1 VRWEPFAPVRSA
13 THGDLLVGSPGYAP
27 RVPSRRRLV
36 TLAAVLGLLVGA
48 FALASCGGDDGDAAA
63 TDTTTTTETTI
74 TETTTTQTTTETTPP
89 PAGPT
94 EIRIVVVNGAPKGG
108 IVRENVEKGDRVVL
122 IVRSDVAD
130 HVHLHG
136 YDIKRDV
143 APGQPA
149 RLPFKAT
156 IPGRFEVELE
166 DRGVPIADISVSA

>member
-1 VRWEPFAPVRSA
+1 MLS
-13 THGDLLVGSPGYAP
+13 GS
-27 RVPSRRRLV
+27 RLV
-36 TLAAVLGLLVGA
+36 TLAAVLGLLSNG
-48 FALASCGGDDGDAAA
+48 FALASCGGDEGDAAA
-63 TDTTTTTETTI
+63 PDTTTTTSET
-74 TETTTTQTTTETTPP
+74 TTTETTPP

-108 IVRENVEKGDRVVL
+108 IVRERVEKGDRVVL

-136 YDIKRDV
+136 YDIMRDV

-149 RLPFKAT
+149 RLPFRAT